1 VVRFYPVVSGA
12 PLQVERQYNIHFS
25 HQAINKLFC
34 ELTVRNLLYEQSDR
48 QYGVAVHCY
57 SIDEK
62 LLWEIHHDWLLKA
75 QEQELVISWELQVP
89 GGWSPGIYR
98 VDILI
103 DELDFAWGAFAIE
116 A

>member
-1 VVRFYPVVSGA
+1 MA
-12 PLQVERQYNIHFS
+12 RQYNIRFP
-25 HQAINKLFC
+25 HQTINKLFC

-48 QYGVAVHCY
+48 QYAVAVQCY

-62 LLWEIHHDWLLKA
+62 LLWEVNHDWLIKA
-75 QEQELVISWELQVP
+75 QEQELELVISWELQVS
-89 GGWSPGIYR
+89 GQWSPGIYR